1 MVSLRLTRVGGAVSI
16 LSLRAIIPLIFGQV
30 VSSGQVTLPSFPMGN
45 CFGRPATAPSELTL
59 ILQQIPTRS
68 SNTGQT
74 NLQTSIYSSEANQTS
89 SIWSSQGSYVN
100 YSPVTTLDN
109 RGTVTTSAQ
118 LVRSQD
124 WETSQ
129 DPRRNETL
137 LNRAP
142 LHLSRRMTRMNS
154 ENIFGNGRTPLF
166 GPFLI
171 PVAGQVPVGGQE
183 GRQRFPST
191 LQSLLSNERYAGGR
205 CPISP

>member
-1 MVSLRLTRVGGAVSI
+1 
-16 LSLRAIIPLIFGQV
+16 
-30 VSSGQVTLPSFPMGN
+30 MGN
-45 CFGRPATAPSELTL
+45 ICGSTRTISSEPPSHPSKPILKTPKLEYKPSGLANTVEKDPQASKSSLGGSDQKSSASSSHSSNVLHEPAT
-59 ILQQIPTRS
+59 TR
-68 SNTGQT
+68 
-74 NLQTSIYSSEANQTS
+74 
-89 SIWSSQGSYVN
+89 
-100 YSPVTTLDN
+100 DN
-109 RGTVTTSAQ
+109 RGTVTVSIPPLKHRAVPP
-118 LVRSQD
+118 LRVRSQD
-124 WETSQ
+124 WETSQPRDGTDYLRTFGDALASQ